1 MEYTHFVS
9 VAGLVYN
16 DKDEILLL
24 ESPIRGWEYP
34 GGMVEPGETLQ
45 DALIREIKE
54 ETGVDIEITGFIGIC
69 KNIQKDVVNIDFA
82 CRYLGGEL
90 ATSDESLHVKWVKKD
105 EALNLVTFPLTK
117 KRLENM
123 LSADNM
129 ASCFNFKRE
138 PFEVVT
144 EGRYPVGMSEKA
156 RGLAYTCTNDKAC

>member
-1 MEYTHFVS
+1 M
-9 VAGLVYN
+9 
-16 DKDEILLL
+16 
-24 ESPIRGWEYP
+24 
-34 GGMVEPGETLQ
+34 
-45 DALIREIKE
+45 
-54 ETGVDIEITGFIGIC
+54 DIEITGFIGIC

-105 EALNLVTFPLTK
+105 KALNLVTFPLTK
-117 KRLENM
+117 KRLGNM

-156 RGLAYTCTNDKAC
+156 RGLASGE

>member
-9 VAGLVYN
+9 VAGLVCN

-24 ESPIRGWEYP
+24 KIPSRGWEYP

-54 ETGVDIEITGFIGIC
+54 ETSVDVEITGFIGVC
-69 KNIQKDVVNIDFA
+69 KNIQKDIVNIDFF
-82 CRYLGGEL
+82 CKYTGGDL
-90 ATSDESLHVKWVKKD
+90 VTSDESLEVKWVRRD

-123 LSADNM
+123 LSADDTVK
-129 ASCFNFKRE
+129 CFNFKKD
-138 PFEVVT
+138 PFEVVA
-144 EGRYPVGMSEKA
+144 EEK
-156 RGLAYTCTNDKAC
+156 YTVRR